1 MNQSHTNSFTTAIQP
16 VCQRLR
22 PVLMELPEH
31 IQESV
36 QEIRM
41 RVNLPLSIFN
51 GVQSFFVTGNG
62 ISRKPEEGIPVFRED
77 MEETFRSLCSHSVYT
92 HQNELR
98 HGFLTIRGGHRV
110 GICGTAVLDQG
121 QVAGLRDISSF
132 NIRVARQI
140 SGAADELL
148 SLVGEEIVQGVL
160 LAGAPSTGKSPSR
173 RDLERQLAGGG
184 KLPPRK
190 ITVVEERGELAG
202 VYRGDAQNDL
212 GCCCDI
218 LDGYPK
224 SQGILQAIRSLS
236 PEVILCDELGSER
249 ETAAVEEV
257 VNAGVSLIVSV
268 HAASA
273 GELLRR
279 RQIRRLMETGAFR
292 TVVLLD
298 CAARPGKIKG
308 IYKGGELLGQINRDP
323 VGHGGLYSGGL
334 YGIA

>member
-1 MNQSHTNSFTTAIQP
+1 MNLKNINSFDTAIQP

-22 PVLMELPEH
+22 PVLAALPAH
-31 IQESV
+31 LQESV

-41 RVNLPLSIFN
+41 RVNLPLSVFN

-62 ISRKPEEGIPVFRED
+62 ISRKAEDGIPVFRED
-77 MEETFRSLCSHSVYT
+77 MEETFRCLCNYSVYT
-92 HQNELR
+92 HQNEIR
-98 HGFLTIRGGHRV
+98 NGFLTIKGGHRV
-110 GICGTAVLDQG
+110 GVCGTAVLEEG
-121 QVAGLRDISSF
+121 QVTGLRDISSF
-132 NIRVARQI
+132 NIRIARQI
-140 SGAADELL
+140 SGAADEILALL
-148 SLVGEEIVQGVL
+148 GEEIVRGVL
-160 LAGAPSTGKSPSR
+160 LAGAPSTGKTTIL
-173 RDLERQLAGGG
+173 RDLARQLAGGG
-184 KLPPRK
+184 ALPPRK
-190 ITVVEERGELAG
+190 ITVVDERGELAG

-224 SQGILQAIRSLS
+224 SQGILQAIRALS
-236 PEVILCDELGSER
+236 PEVILCDELGSEK

-268 HAASA
+268 HAAEA

-279 RQIRRLMETGAFR
+279 RQIRRLMETGAFH

-308 IYKGGELLGQINRDP
+308 IYKVGELLGQINRDSI
-323 VGHGGLYSGGL
+323 GHGSLYSSGL

>member
-1 MNQSHTNSFTTAIQP
+1 MNLKNINSFDTAIQP

-22 PVLMELPEH
+22 PVLAALPAH
-31 IQESV
+31 LQESV

-41 RVNLPLSIFN
+41 RVNLPLSVFN
-51 GVQSFFVTGNG
+51 GVQSFFVTGSG
-62 ISRKPEEGIPVFRED
+62 ISRKAEEGIPVFRED
-77 MEETFRSLCSHSVYT
+77 MEETFRCLCNYSVYT
-92 HQNELR
+92 HQNEIR
-98 HGFLTIRGGHRV
+98 NGFLTIKGGHRV
-110 GICGTAVLDQG
+110 GVCGTAVLEEG
-121 QVAGLRDISSF
+121 QVTGLRDISSF
-132 NIRVARQI
+132 NIRIARQI
-140 SGAADELL
+140 SGAADEILALL
-148 SLVGEEIVQGVL
+148 GEEIVQGVL
-160 LAGAPSTGKSPSR
+160 LAGAPSTGKTTIL
-173 RDLERQLAGGG
+173 RDLARQLAGGG
-184 KLPPRK
+184 ALPPRK
-190 ITVVEERGELAG
+190 ITVVDERGELAG

-224 SQGILQAIRSLS
+224 SQGILQAIRALS
-236 PEVILCDELGSER
+236 PEVILCDELGSEK

-268 HAASA
+268 HAAEA

-279 RQIRRLMETGAFR
+279 RQIRRLMETGAFH

-308 IYKGGELLGQINRDP
+308 IYKVGELLGQINRDSI
-323 VGHGGLYSGGL
+323 GHGSLYSSGL

>member
-1 MNQSHTNSFTTAIQP
+1 MDLKNINSFDTAIQP
-16 VCQRLR
+16 ICQRLR
-22 PVLMELPEH
+22 PVLAALPANL
-31 IQESV
+31 QESV

-41 RVNLPLSIFN
+41 RVNLPLSVFN
-51 GVQSFFVTGNG
+51 GVQSFFVTGSG
-62 ISRKPEEGIPVFRED
+62 ISRKAEEGIPVFRED
-77 MEETFRSLCSHSVYT
+77 MEETFRCLCNYSVYT
-92 HQNELR
+92 HQNEIR
-98 HGFLTIRGGHRV
+98 NGFLTIKGGHRV
-110 GICGTAVLDQG
+110 GVCGTAVLEEG
-121 QVAGLRDISSF
+121 QVTGLRDISSF
-132 NIRVARQI
+132 NIRIARQI
-140 SGAADELL
+140 SGAADEILALL
-148 SLVGEEIVQGVL
+148 GEEIVQGVL
-160 LAGAPSTGKSPSR
+160 LAGAPSTGKTTLL
-173 RDLERQLAGGG
+173 RDLARQLAGGG
-184 KLPPRK
+184 ALPPRK
-190 ITVVEERGELAG
+190 ITVVDERGELAG

-224 SQGILQAIRSLS
+224 SQGILQAIRALS
-236 PEVILCDELGSER
+236 PEVILCDELGSEK

-268 HAASA
+268 HAAEV

-308 IYKGGELLGQINRDP
+308 IYKVGELLGQINRDSI
-323 VGHGGLYSGGL
+323 GNGGLYSSGL